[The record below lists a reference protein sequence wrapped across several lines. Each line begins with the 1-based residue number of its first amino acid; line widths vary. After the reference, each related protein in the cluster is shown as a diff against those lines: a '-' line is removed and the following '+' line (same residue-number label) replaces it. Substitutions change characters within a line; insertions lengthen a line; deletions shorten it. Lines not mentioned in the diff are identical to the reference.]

1 MRKLILM
8 ALAGYLW
15 KQYKAKKAAS
25 PPTRTS
31 RSSTQPQSPASQ

>member
-15 KQYKAKKAAS
+15 KRFSERRNAGSNAADAPMS
-25 PPTRTS
+25 PSGQAP
-31 RSSTQPQSPASQ
+31 SPW